1 MKHLF
6 PYILGMLVLVQS
18 CTGQKPAGLKNSTTP
33 RRAVKASCSSMV
45 FEGQVLS
52 RKNILNIFDCS
63 GWAKKYPDLNLA
75 IKNADD
81 ASVDNAFKVINDT
94 FFNTKEKRKK
104 LYELVANAEARGE
117 MKTLGLLLE
126 KGLSE
131 HKILSQ
137 VNKALNLNQL
147 ESEDVSKLMT
157 VLSESNA
164 ENLKIV
170 KSLRHL
176 TLAYELNKTQISGLL
191 TDEDK
196 VKLTERTE
204 VLLEDFSKNMDSKD
218 WKHLSGILYDGDSP
232 IQNWAQ
238 NGVNGNLNILLDV
251 IEEPGFYQDVTF
263 LKNSLDTGIRCTNRS
278 SKKDFNINVGQ
289 ELKHKIEGLK
299 NENKEVFEN
308 LLLHG
313 MTKFL
318 AFQEFCEER
327 ERNQGLNSFYMVLKH
342 AFSVL
347 PSTHDFKFLKRI
359 HQIFDEDRFVF
370 LSFLSSDSFAA
381 LRNLLIDLSADGRD
395 QEMVRSLYE
404 VLAELSSEDLAAFS
418 ELVHEISLD
427 KSQVRSWYYSWSKL
441 WHSQSTSDR
450 KDFVRLLSLLLDDQ
464 IKASDA
470 IHFAE
475 TVLVTFPDLSSALA
489 GNLKDKSFQDN
500 VRYVIQVLAEE
511 KAQEQLSGFLS
522 NKGLFELIEIMTHEF
537 VAPKQSSVLPESK
550 KEKVFSYIEPA
561 QSQESILSRACYASL
576 TASYEENTSYYNLVN
591 SLPESCLAILGKV
604 GFVGQIYLWMNAS
617 DKYFKE
623 IYLVDDF
630 HAGTGVWSPGM
641 LQFIFTSAVKAD
653 LALESQNGKRGIK
666 DNLDEIH
673 RVVTD
678 PRLLETFHQFST
690 LYTQTNKILKL
701 DSKLL
706 QFIDRQDDAGL
717 NQLTA
722 DGFKLMEKADPYTNL
737 VIKPTSCKD
746 LASQLGANP
755 CLNKTELNDGF
766 LQLLRILKRKNEK
779 DNSLIKEL
787 VTWIH
792 PAGGIELPF
801 RKSKTRVHKASID
814 EIIRFLYDLSSDKTY
829 EQFIYQTKSKSEPVQ
844 GNVLDR
850 LEVVIRDIG
859 FLNNFY
865 GAHFKNMVASAEE
878 YRSDVVDSEK
888 LLKMLDGSGGILRGV
903 NAFPADSKYRLKN
916 IRQTYKSLID
926 LSDIYE
932 QADGTTRSYG
942 PFIQSLLAAIG
953 ESSKL
958 STQKFNPYRVPNE
971 RIVEGHNGIFL
982 TKVVEMSGLRHLANF
997 VRARFD
1003 STLSSLNT
1011 NDFKKINSNF
1021 VGRYSLEKVK
1031 SSLQL
1036 VLDKYL
1042 DNDRNQLNLMLE
1054 DGVSFVTSLKDDEQ
1068 KVFEEIAL
1076 KSIILLS
1083 SDKVSTV
1090 NIENLAKLAELS
1102 IEMWPEIRVMLSQI
1116 ENKKELLLLINKM
1129 FDHLLQN
1136 PDALNRLAT
1145 SLEASNVFVVQ
1156 DIRRLLGDEAF
1167 LAKAPDFLN
1176 QLVRMHDFQTDL
1188 NWIETFKMMFSP
1200 HDTQWESLKT
1210 WFQVSLGTNDKK
1222 LTLSL
1227 LISFLG
1233 EKNDEGYR
1241 LRGIMDELF
1250 LNHRPELEQFLAE
1263 TFKSLEFKPD

>member
-1 MKHLF
+1 MF
-6 PYILGMLVLVQS
+6 PFLLGMLVLVQS
-18 CTGQKPAGLKNSTTP
+18 CTGQKPAELKNSTTP

-63 GWAKKYPDLNLA
+63 GWAQKYPDLNLA

-81 ASVDNAFKVINDT
+81 VSVNNAFKVINDT
-94 FFNTKEKRKK
+94 FFSTKEKRKT
-104 LYELVANAEARGE
+104 LYELVANAEALGE
-117 MKTLGLLLE
+117 LKTLGMLFE
-126 KGLSE
+126 KGLKE

-137 VNKALNLNQL
+137 VNKALSLNHL
-147 ESEDVSKLMT
+147 ESQDVSKLMS
-157 VLSESNA
+157 VLSSSNN
-164 ENLKIV
+164 ENLKTV
-170 KSLRHL
+170 KALRNL
-176 TLAYELNKTQISGLL
+176 TTAYEVKKNQISGLL
-191 TDEDK
+191 SDEDK
-196 VKLTERTE
+196 EKLTDRAE
-204 VLLEDFSKNMDSKD
+204 VLLGDFSQNMDSKD
-218 WKHLSGILYDGDSP
+218 WNHLSRILYDGDSP
-232 IQNWAQ
+232 IRNWAQ

-263 LKNSLDTGIRCTNRS
+263 LKNSLETGIKCTNRS
-278 SKKDFNINVGQ
+278 NKKDFNINVGQ

-318 AFQEFCEER
+318 AFQEFCEEK
-327 ERNQGLNSFYMVLKH
+327 ERNQGLNSFYMILKH

-359 HQIFDEDRFVF
+359 HQVFDQDRFVF

-381 LRNLLIDLSADGRD
+381 LRGLLIDLSADGRD

-404 VLAELSSEDLAAFS
+404 VLTELSSEDLAAIS
-418 ELVHEISLD
+418 QLVHEISVD
-427 KSQVRSWYYSWSKL
+427 KSQVRSWYHAWSKL
-441 WHSQSTSDR
+441 WSTQSASDR
-450 KDFVRLLSLLLDDQ
+450 KDFVSLLNLLLDEQ

-475 TVLVTFPDLSSALA
+475 TILVTFPDLSSALA
-489 GNLKDKSFQDN
+489 ENLKDKFFQDN

-511 KAQEQLSGFLS
+511 KAQKQLSEFLS
-522 NKGLFELIEIMTHEF
+522 NKGLFELIEIMTQDY
-537 VAPKQSSVLPESK
+537 VAPKRLSVLPEPK
-550 KEKVFSYIEPA
+550 KDKVLNYVESV
-561 QSQESILSRACYASL
+561 QSQESVLSRACYASL
-576 TASYEENTSYYNLVN
+576 TSSYEMDTSYYNLVN

-623 IYLVDDF
+623 KYEVDDF
-630 HAGTGVWSPGM
+630 HSGTGVWSPGM

-653 LALESQNGKRGIK
+653 LALESQDGKRGIK

-678 PRLLETFHQFST
+678 PRLLETFHQFSG
-690 LYTQTNKILKL
+690 LYTQTNKILSL

-706 QFIDRQDDAGL
+706 QFIEGQDDAGL

-722 DGFKLMEKADPYTNL
+722 DSFKLMEKADPYVDL
-737 VIKPTSCKD
+737 FIKPTSCKD
-746 LASQLGANP
+746 LSPHLGANP
-755 CLNKTELNDGF
+755 CLDKSELNDGF
-766 LQLLRILKRKNEK
+766 LQILRLLKRKNEK

-814 EIIRFLYDLSSDKTY
+814 EIIRFLYDLSSSKTY
-829 EQFIYQTKSKSEPVQ
+829 EPFVYQTKSKSESLQ

-865 GAHFKNMVASAEE
+865 GSHFKNMVASAED
-878 YRSDVVDSEK
+878 YRSDVIDSEK
-888 LLKMLDGSGGILRGV
+888 LLKMLDGSGGLLRGV
-903 NAFPADSKYRLKN
+903 RAFPADTKYRFKN
-916 IRQTYKSLID
+916 IRQTYKSLVD
-926 LSDIYE
+926 LSDVYV
-932 QADGTTRSYG
+932 QADGSTRSYG

-953 ESSKL
+953 ESSKI
-958 STQKFNPYRVPNE
+958 STQNFNPYRVPNE
-971 RIVEGHNGIFL
+971 GIVEGHNGVFL
-982 TKVVEMSGLRHLANF
+982 TKVVEMSGLRHLAHF

-1003 STLSSLNT
+1003 STLSSLDSG
-1011 NDFKKINSNF
+1011 DFKKINSNF
-1021 VGRYSLEKVK
+1021 IGRHSLEKIK
-1031 SSLQL
+1031 FSLQL
-1036 VLDKYL
+1036 VLNKYL
-1042 DNDRNQLNLMLE
+1042 DNDRNQLNQMLE
-1054 DGVSFVTSLKDDEQ
+1054 DGLSFITTLKADEQ

-1076 KSIILLS
+1076 KSIVLLS
-1083 SDKVSTV
+1083 SDKVSTA
-1090 NIENLAKLAELS
+1090 NIEKLATLLELS
-1102 IEMWPEIRVMLSQI
+1102 IEMWPEIRVILSEV
-1116 ENKKELLLLINKM
+1116 ENKKELLNLINKL
-1129 FDHLLQN
+1129 FDNLLQN
-1136 PDALNRLAT
+1136 PEALNRLAT
-1145 SLEASNVFVVQ
+1145 TLESSNVLVAQ
-1156 DIRRLLGDEAF
+1156 DLRELLKDATF
-1167 LAKAPDFLN
+1167 LAKASGLLN
-1176 QLVRMHDFQTDL
+1176 QLVNMHDFQTDL

-1233 EKNDEGYR
+1233 EKNDDGYR
-1241 LRGIMDELF
+1241 LKGIMDELF
-1250 LNHRPELEQFLAE
+1250 LNHRPALEQFLAE

>member
-1 MKHLF
+1 LF
-6 PYILGMLVLVQS
+6 PFLFGLLVLVQS
-18 CTGQKPAGLKNSTTP
+18 CTGQKPAELKNSTTP

-75 IKNADD
+75 IKNANEV
-81 ASVDNAFKVINDT
+81 SVNNAFKVINDT
-94 FFNTKEKRKK
+94 FFNTKEKRKN

-117 MKTLGLLLE
+117 MKTLGALFE

-157 VLSESNA
+157 VLSDSNA
-164 ENLKIV
+164 ENLKMV
-170 KSLRHL
+170 KAFRNL
-176 TLAYELNKTQISGLL
+176 TMAYEVKKNQISGLL
-191 TDEDK
+191 NDEDK
-196 VKLTERTE
+196 EKLTERAG
-204 VLLEDFSKNMDSKD
+204 VLLGDFSQNMDSKD
-218 WKHLSGILYDGDSP
+218 WNHLARILYDGDSP

-251 IEEPGFYQDVTF
+251 IEEPGFYRDVKF
-263 LKNSLDTGIRCTNRS
+263 LKNSLDTGIKCTNRS
-278 SKKDFNINVGQ
+278 NSKDFNINVGQ

-318 AFQEFCEER
+318 AFQEFCEEK

-347 PSTHDFKFLKRI
+347 PSSHDFKFLKRI
-359 HQIFDEDRFVF
+359 HQVFDQDRFVF

-381 LRNLLIDLSADGRD
+381 LRSLLIDLSADGRD

-404 VLAELSSEDLAAFS
+404 VLTELSPEDLAAIS
-418 ELVHEISLD
+418 ELVHEISID
-427 KSQVRSWYYSWSKL
+427 KSQVRSWYHSWSKL
-441 WHSQSTSDR
+441 WRSQSVSDR

-464 IKASDA
+464 IKVSDA
-470 IHFAE
+470 IHLAE
-475 TVLVTFPDLSSALA
+475 TILATFPDLSSALA
-489 GNLKDKSFQDN
+489 GNLKDKLFQDN

-511 KAQEQLSGFLS
+511 KAQRELSEFLS
-522 NKGLFELIEIMTHEF
+522 NKGLFELIEIMTQEY
-537 VAPKQSSVLPESK
+537 VAPKRESLLPVTKKDKVLNY
-550 KEKVFSYIEPA
+550 VEPT
-561 QSQESILSRACYASL
+561 QSQESVLSRACYASL
-576 TASYEENTSYYNLVN
+576 TASYEKDTSYYNLVN
-591 SLPESCLAILGKV
+591 SLPESCLAILGRV

-623 IYLVDDF
+623 TYLVDDF

-653 LALESQNGKRGIK
+653 LALESLSGKRGIK

-678 PRLLETFHQFST
+678 PRLLETFHQFAGF
-690 LYTQTNKILKL
+690 YVQTNKTLSL

-706 QFIDRQDDAGL
+706 QFIEGQNDAGL

-722 DGFKLMEKADPYTNL
+722 DGFKLMEKADPYVDL

-746 LASQLGANP
+746 VSRHLGTNP

-766 LQLLRILKRKNEK
+766 LQILRLLKRKNEK

-787 VTWIH
+787 VNWIH
-792 PAGGIELPF
+792 PNGGIELPF

-814 EIIRFLYDLSSDKTY
+814 EIIRFLYDLSSEKTY
-829 EQFIYQTKSKSEPVQ
+829 ESFVYQTKSKSESVQ

-865 GAHFKNMVASAEE
+865 GAHFKNMVASAED
-878 YRSDVVDSEK
+878 YRSDVVESEK
-888 LLKMLDGSGGILRGV
+888 LLKILDGSGGLLRGV
-903 NAFPADSKYRLKN
+903 HAFPADSKFRLN
-916 IRQTYKSLID
+916 NVRQTYKSLVD
-926 LSDIYE
+926 LSDVYV

-971 RIVEGHNGIFL
+971 QVVEGHNGVFL
-982 TKVVEMSGLRHLANF
+982 TKVVEMSGLRHLAHF

-1003 STLSSLNT
+1003 STLSGLKT
-1011 NDFKKINSNF
+1011 DDFKKINSNL
-1021 VGRYSLEKVK
+1021 VGRHSLDKIK

-1042 DNDRNQLNLMLE
+1042 DNDRNQLNQILL
-1054 DGVSFVTSLKDDEQ
+1054 DGVNFITSLEADEQ

-1076 KSIILLS
+1076 KSMILLS

-1090 NIENLAKLAELS
+1090 NIEKLAKLIELS
-1102 IEMWPEIRVMLSQI
+1102 IEMWPEIRVIISQV
-1116 ENKKELLLLINKM
+1116 ENKKELLNLINKM

-1136 PDALNRLAT
+1136 PEALNRLAT
-1145 SLEASNVFVVQ
+1145 TLEASNVLVLG
-1156 DIRRLLGDEAF
+1156 DLRRLLMDATF
-1167 LAKAPDFLN
+1167 IAKASGLMN
-1176 QLVRMHDFQTDL
+1176 QLVSMHDFETDL

-1200 HDTQWESLKT
+1200 QDTQWESLKA
-1210 WFQVSLGTNDKK
+1210 WFQVSLGSNEKK

-1233 EKNDEGYR
+1233 EKNDDGYR
-1241 LRGIMDELF
+1241 LKGIMDELF